1 MTQLT
6 TTPEGFRTAAYLA
19 ARARL
24 DAARS
29 RSRSGKTS
37 RSVDCTPP
45 NVRCGGRCIPPSWDC
60 RLKGEGPDPQLRAVK
75 TDPLS
80 GFANIQRGIGRISR
94 GVTRGNFSEVE
105 GGKRAIIRGVVK
117 TVPGDIQQKKQLKA
131 TLENRTRAIGVGLAV
146 VTTGLG
152 MHAILMKSNLYGYRQ
167 GWGKDINQATRAG
180 VSRVLDSIPVLGTQR
195 RATRA
200 AVGANLGAAAA
211 RASAPAMSTSAIP
224 GTTVLSATDRESHS
238 ALQQSL
244 NRINGATRSGA
255 AGTSG
260 NLENWNQRHSSAF
273 WNATRKSDITGPG
286 APARVSIYAEP
297 TAQEYLGKQFGVP
310 PGERSSRSGVK
321 AVLQARFDE
330 ERRGLV
336 SLARQQGLQVRGG
349 PNGDTI
355 DSKDINAFVSGV
367 MRSRPI
373 ADTAVRQSVEAHVRS
388 VLTKA
393 PSSYTNEVYNASVLS
408 FDSFYKATSR
418 DIRTIPGAAA
428 TTGRRIAT
436 PLSTGSNE
444 LLRNTNTYRS
454 TYLAG
459 EMRARTQM
467 AGPAHSELVQAA
479 YYHTKVVGTNASS
492 YEIPDRLAFNAAS
505 ELSGRSITSRSEAIG
520 IINRETGF
528 SGARVATTAA
538 PRTAAPRTTGQPRP
552 ATRRL
557 RSRSELISR
566 LTKGGLSAEA
576 AAAEADRIIARR
588 GDEDDLPPRV
598 AAYLQMQHRTDAAG
612 EKGLGKPCGA
622 SHIPKTYE
630 CSKGAAGSTSDN
642 RKKAAIIAA
651 VVGGAV
657 AIGVA
662 GAVAYNVKTISD
674 PSKTPLAPSP
684 NIRDVVKAAKA
695 EAGTKSAS
703 EAMGHYYVN
712 KSGLKPGDVVY
723 FRTAKDPSAH
733 FGVYLG
739 PGKDGVVRAVIANT
753 KASRFSWTDVAE
765 IGSIKPGVKTAQAVL
780 TPLVK
785 APTPQFLQG
794 GRGPYTPEEVVRRAI
809 RISSTDYKFSVT
821 RNNCETL
828 ANTIAYGVPKSEQL
842 NRFNRVSK
850 TMVDF
855 TVGRGQRRE
864 GERAIFEGRAQGR
877 NYTAADFSK
886 FLEGERAFSSPEG
899 KNLARQYDSYFKG
912 YNLDAQN
919 APNYLGLISPSELWG
934 SINTYE
940 APVRAQAMSNYL
952 FALRT
957 LKEMAKS

>member
-19 ARARL
+19 TRARL
-24 DAARS
+24 DAA

-37 RSVDCTPP
+37 RSVDCNPP

-117 TVPGDIQQKKQLKA
+117 TVPGDIQQKKQLKT
-131 TLENRTRAIGVGLAV
+131 TLENRTRAIGIGLAV
-146 VTTGLG
+146 VTGGLG
-152 MHAILMKSNLYGYRQ
+152 MHAILMKSNLYGYNK
-167 GWGKDINQATRAG
+167 GWGQNINQATRAG
-180 VSRVLDSIPVLGTQR
+180 VSRVLDSLPVLGAQR

-200 AVGANLGAAAA
+200 AVSANLGAAAA
-211 RASAPAMSTSAIP
+211 RASASPASVSAIP

-244 NRINGATRSGA
+244 NKINSATRSGA

-260 NLENWNQRHSSAF
+260 NLENWNQKHSTAF
-273 WNATRKSDITGPG
+273 WSATRKSDITGPG

-310 PGERSSRSGVK
+310 PGDRSSRSSVK

-336 SLARQQGLQVRGG
+336 SLAKQQGLRVRSG

-373 ADTAVRQSVEAHVRS
+373 ADTAARQSVEAHVRS

-467 AGPAHSELVQAA
+467 AGPAHAELVQAA

-492 YEIPDRLAFNAAS
+492 YTIPDRLAFNAAS

-528 SGARVATTAA
+528 SGARVATTSA
-538 PRTAAPRTTGQPRP
+538 PRTAAPRTTGQARQ
-552 ATRRL
+552 ATRQL
-557 RSRSELISR
+557 RSRSELIST

-588 GDEDDLPPRV
+588 GDSTDLPPRV
-598 AAYLQMQHRTDAAG
+598 AAYLQMQRRADAAG

-630 CSKGAAGSTSDN
+630 CSKGAAGSSSAGN
-642 RKKAAIIAA
+642 KKAAIIAA

-674 PSKTPLAPSP
+674 PSKTPRAPSP

-753 KASRFSWTDVAE
+753 KASRFSWADVME
-765 IGSIKPGVKTAQAVL
+765 IGATKPGVKTAQATL
-780 TPLVK
+780 PPLVK

-794 GRGPYTPEEVVRRAI
+794 GKGPYTPEEVVRRAI

-842 NRFNRVSK
+842 DRFNRVSK

-899 KNLARQYDSYFKG
+899 KNLARQYDAYFKG

-919 APNYLGLISPSELWG
+919 APNYLGLISPSELWS
-934 SINTYE
+934 SISTYE

-952 FALRT
+952 FAART
-957 LKEMAKS
+957 LKEMVQR